1 MIVVIVVELVGSGLE
16 GRCCRCPGMVVL
28 AEKHKRIIS
37 LSEKRLC
44 LTQKENSF
52 SGPLFSN
59 ETWKDHQIL
68 DDGSLKHKALYFWH
82 P

>member
-1 MIVVIVVELVGSGLE
+1 MVIVAELVGSGLE

-28 AEKHKRIIS
+28 AEKHKRFIS
-37 LSEKRLC
+37 TGKCLY

-52 SGPLFSN
+52 SGPLFSY
-59 ETWKDHQIL
+59 ETWVGQDHQIL
-68 DDGSLKHKALYFWH
+68 DDDSLNHKALYFWH

>member
-1 MIVVIVVELVGSGLE
+1 MVIVVELVGSGLE

-28 AEKHKRIIS
+28 AEKHNRFIS
-37 LSEKRLC
+37 TEKCLY

-52 SGPLFSN
+52 SGPLFLN
-59 ETWKDHQIL
+59 ETWKDQQIL

>member
-1 MIVVIVVELVGSGLE
+1 MVIVAELVGSGLE

-44 LTQKENSF
+44 LTEKENSF
-52 SGPLFSN
+52 SGPLFSY
-59 ETWKDHQIL
+59 ETWVGQDHQIL
-68 DDGSLKHKALYFWH
+68 DDDSLNHKALYFWH